1 MASIFGHMVAG
12 VTLANVFGKKVSI
25 RFAVACAVSAV
36 LPDIDVLA
44 FQFDIPYES
53 AFGHRGFTHS
63 ILFAFLWGVVITFLL
78 FRQEKK
84 LLIFTG
90 IFLSTLSHGLLDAL
104 TTGGLGVGFFIPFD
118 VTRYFFGFRP
128 IQVSPIGVK
137 AFFSEWGIK
146 VISSEMVWV
155 GIPCLVIYILAG
167 TLKRIKK

>member
-1 MASIFGHMVAG
+1 MASIFGHAVAG
-12 VTLANVFGKKVSI
+12 LTLANVLSKKTSA
-25 RFAVACAVSAV
+25 RFAVICLVSAV

-44 FQFDIPYES
+44 FQFGIPYES

-63 ILFAFLWGVVITFLL
+63 ILFAFLWGAAITFLL
-78 FRQEKK
+78 FRQDKK
-84 LLIFTG
+84 LLIFIG

-137 AFFSEWGIK
+137 AFFSEWGIA
-146 VISSEMVWV
+146 VISTEVVWI
-155 GIPCLVIYILAG
+155 GIPCLIIYIFAR
-167 TLKRIKK
+167 TVKSIRK